1 MRATSPLAFI
11 PVLASLLAGGCGGGG
26 SNPSTD
32 EVYPLLTGYFLDSP
46 VGNVEYRTATRQGF
60 TGPDGAFSYL
70 AGERV
75 TFVIGPVVLPA
86 TPGRDAIT
94 PVQIFG
100 SADDRTNNRVNRPA
114 FNLATFLL
122 SLDQDS
128 DPANGIFVSDATR
141 DALLASGLDDL
152 DFDVLAEDFAAT
164 IAPSIAA
171 SGTATGQVPAT
182 TVVLQHLETSLGA
195 TPADSDAD
203 GLYDFEDPLPFDPD
217 NGGPDEPAE
226 CLVDNN
232 GLQTLGEAEA
242 TVRFDRQ
249 KWAAAG
255 LTQNSFIG
263 AEGNGLPVGPVDGE
277 DLLDVPAP
285 PDFDPDLAF
294 LHTLNPP
301 GTVYADATRRT
312 QVPGPFHYDATSPA
326 TLLATASGRIG
337 LAGVS
342 RWTVSPDRGGGQ
354 LLFGDYELFYNGAS
368 GTWELVN
375 RIDFPLTT
383 FTLGNAV
390 LTTVPGQAF
399 TLSGDMIGSVALNI
413 LLAGGLGEDFGDFR
427 LEGRCQLAVA
437 AP

>member
-1 MRATSPLAFI
+1 MRATPSLAFV
-11 PVLASLLAGGCGGGG
+11 PVIASLLAGGCGGG

-60 TGPDGAFSYL
+60 TGTDGAFGYL

-75 TFVIGPVVLPA
+75 TFVIGPVMLPA

-100 SADDRTNNRVNRPA
+100 SADDRTNNRINRPA
-114 FNLATFLL
+114 FNLATLLL

-128 DPANGIFVSDATR
+128 DPANGIFVSDGTR
-141 DALLASGLDDL
+141 AALLASGLEDL

-164 IAPSIAA
+164 IAPAIAA
-171 SGTATGQVPAT
+171 SSTATGQVPAT
-182 TVVLQHLETSLGA
+182 TVVLQHLATSLGA
-195 TPADSDAD
+195 TSADSDAD

-217 NGGPDEPAE
+217 NGGPVEPAQ
-226 CLVDNN
+226 CLLDSN
-232 GLQTLGEAEA
+232 GLQTLGQAEA
-242 TVRFDRQ
+242 TVSFDRE

-263 AEGNGLPVGPVDGE
+263 AEGNGLLVGPVDGE

-285 PDFDPDLAF
+285 SEFDPDLAF
-294 LHTLNPP
+294 LHTMNSP
-301 GTVYADATRRT
+301 GAVYADATRRT
-312 QVPGPFHYDATSPA
+312 QVPVPFLYDATNSA

-354 LLFGDYELFYNGAS
+354 LLFGDYDLFYNGAS

-390 LTTVPGQAF
+390 LTTGAGQDF
-399 TLSGDMIGSVALNI
+399 TLSGDLIGSVALNI

-427 LEGRCQLAVA
+427 LEGRCQLAAA